1 MRRDVVVTGGVVLST
16 LVALATISAGWR
28 KRSGAGFAS
37 SRAIGAGKARA
48 SAPSLPEP
56 ADDLVDRY
64 RHAAAI

>member
-16 LVALATISAGWR
+16 LVALAISAGWK
-28 KRSGAGFAS
+28 KRSAAVFAP

-56 ADDLVDRY
+56 TDDLVDRY